1 MTSLQRFKALLP
13 FMTEIYSKTTSAERT
28 ACLEDALL
36 SLATLVN
43 PVSAEGWATVRQDA
57 DRIVR
62 LWGVKESD
70 PAANEMATQLLGMIE
85 SFIVGPDDIQLVIEE
100 KERPAPTVTPPAFN
114 AADFL
119 PVIRREEDLFGI
131 AVSIDRHSH
140 DENGNEN
147 GNNENPRDIKVVTI
161 TETAIGVAEDVEDL
175 DQEVEEE
182 GAVGVDADDNEDEV
196 DYEEE
201 DNEEE
206 DNDNEDNRIEVQ
218 KIFVKGRAYWLGSDQ
233 KIYACADDDEIG
245 EEIGELDPTDKKPRF
260 Y

>member
-85 SFIVGPDDIQLVIEE
+85 SFIVEPDDIQLVIEE

-175 DQEVEEE
+175 DEDN
-182 GAVGVDADDNEDEV
+182 VGVNDN
-196 DYEEE
+196 
-201 DNEEE
+201 DNAEEEE
-206 DNDNEDNRIEVQ
+206 DNDEEEDNGIEVQ

-245 EEIGELDPTDKKPRF
+245 EEIGEIDPTDKKPRF

>member
-1 MTSLQRFKALLP
+1 
-13 FMTEIYSKTTSAERT
+13 MTEIYSKTTSAERT

-70 PAANEMATQLLGMIE
+70 PAASEMAIQLLGMIE
-85 SFIVGPDDIQLVIEE
+85 SFIVEPDDIQLVIEE
-100 KERPAPTVTPPAFN
+100 KERPAPTVAPPAFN
-114 AADFL
+114 AADLL
-119 PVIRREEDLFGI
+119 PAIRREEDLFGI
-131 AVSIDRHSH
+131 AVSVDRHSH
-140 DENGNEN
+140 HDHGENEN
-147 GNNENPRDIKVVTI
+147 GNSENPRDIKVVTI

-175 DQEVEEE
+175 EEDLEEE
-182 GAVGVDADDNEDEV
+182 SAVGIDAEEDNDNEDEV
-196 DYEEE
+196 DYEEDNDE
-201 DNEEE
+201 DNG
-206 DNDNEDNRIEVQ
+206 IEVQ